1 MSVGGVERRI
11 PLGSADKAIVPLPVI
26 MTEVRNSKDRGD
38 IMENTQ
44 FQLEMRNICKQFNGV
59 RVLKDVS
66 LQVKKGEIHALVG
79 ENGAGKSTLIKILS
93 GAYTKDAGEIIIAG
107 EKVGISSPLDAKKLG
122 IAVIYQEFMLA
133 PDLSVAENIFI
144 DKLNGDKL
152 FINWKSLRTEAQAL
166 LDDLGFGDIP
176 VKARVGDLSVAH
188 QQVVEICKCLTR
200 NARILVLDEPTA
212 VLTVAEISKFFKVIN
227 ALKEKGVSIIFIS
240 HHMEEIFEICDSVTV
255 LKDGSFMGTR
265 PVKEVSSKELVRL
278 MIGRELTQMFPT
290 RNAVIGDVVLKVD
303 HMCAG
308 QQVQDVSFEV
318 RSGEILGF
326 SGLVGSGRTEAMRAI
341 FGADKMDSG
350 EILFF
355 GEKVSFKDPKCA
367 IEHGFGY
374 LSENRKTMGLIV
386 DQSIRINTTMASMK
400 KVTSGGFLKKKKEKS
415 YVVDLLS
422 QLSTKYGSIE
432 NDASSLSGGNQ
443 QKIALAKW
451 ISAECKCMVFD
462 EPTRGVDVGAKIEIY
477 NIMNKLAEQG
487 IAIIMISSEMTEIIG
502 MCDRTMVM
510 RLGRIAGEV
519 SKANLSEENII
530 DLAMKEVEDNG

>member
-1 MSVGGVERRI
+1 ME
-11 PLGSADKAIVPLPVI
+11 DK
-26 MTEVRNSKDRGD
+26 KY
-38 IMENTQ
+38 
-44 FQLEMRNICKQFNGV
+44 QLEMRSICKQFNGV
-59 RVLKDVS
+59 RVLNDVS

-93 GAYTKDAGEIIIAG
+93 GAYAKDSGEILIDG
-107 EKVGISSPLDAKKLG
+107 KKVNISSPLDAKRLG

-152 FINWKSLRTEAQAL
+152 FINWKSLRAEAKAL
-166 LDDLGFGDIP
+166 LDDLGFKDISA
-176 VKARVGDLSVAH
+176 KARVGDLSVAH

-212 VLTVAEISKFFKVIN
+212 VLTATEISKFFGVIR
-227 ALKEKGVSIIFIS
+227 ALRDKGVSIIFIS

-255 LKDGSFMGTR
+255 LKDGCFMGTQA
-265 PVKEVSSKELVRL
+265 VNAVSSKDLIRL

-290 RNAVIGDVVLKVD
+290 RNTNIGDVVLKVS
-303 HMCAG
+303 HLNAG
-308 QQVQDVSFEV
+308 QQVQDINFEV

-341 FGADKMDSG
+341 FGADKMNSG
-350 EILFF
+350 EITML
-355 GEKVSFKDPKCA
+355 GERVIFKTPRSA
-367 IEHGFGY
+367 IKHGFGY

-386 DQSIRINTTMASMK
+386 DQSIRINTTMASLK
-400 KVTSGGFLKKKKEKS
+400 RVTRNGFLEKKKEKN
-415 YVVDLLS
+415 YVVKLLS

-432 NDASSLSGGNQ
+432 NDAASLSGGNQ

-477 NIMNKLAEQG
+477 NILNKLAEQG
-487 IAIIMISSEMTEIIG
+487 VAIIMISSEMTEIIG
-502 MCDRTMVM
+502 MCDRAIVM
-510 RLGRIAGEV
+510 RLGKIAGEL
-519 SKANLSEENII
+519 SKENLSEENII
-530 DLAMKEVEDNG
+530 ELAMKEVENNG